1 MISRPFALVG
11 LSFALALVALNL
23 IEGASYVLVIF
34 ALCGLAVCIFC
45 KGLERRGVYSA
56 VMLSLLLACSVF
68 CLYES
73 YVYGSALELV
83 GREKEVL
90 AQIVTSPV
98 KCTSSWN
105 YLLEVEQIDGTA
117 CSGKLFFAVE
127 HPLDA
132 NAYDCIS
139 FVGKINSIENYPEDL
154 IAYYKSKGVYWQC
167 VDCAEYKI
175 KPCADK
181 PFGYWLLAAKEY
193 IRNRL
198 TGLMQG
204 DSAGLAVGM
213 LTGDTDLLSDSAY
226 SDFRRSG
233 LSHVLAVS
241 GMHMSIIVLSLYKL
255 LCGASRRYVRLWAA
269 ICMAVAVLYAGI
281 SGFSQSVVRSCIMV
295 CILFAGKLISKRADT
310 LNSLGLAAFAIT
322 FFSPYAA
329 VDWSFMLSFSATLGI
344 VLMSKYINRFS
355 SSLCRKIKPSWLAV
369 FLIKALNAMG
379 ISVAATVF
387 CLPVTVFFIGRISLV
402 FLPANLLTMY
412 AVSAA
417 LILSLIC
424 AVPMG
429 FASAITAF
437 VCTKLC
443 DYMLA
448 VTNWLSG
455 FRYASVSVDNGFS
468 RLTLVAALIAVAA
481 AIGLV
486 KNKAL
491 VKRICI
497 AAVSGAVVLTAVY
510 GLVMETDRVDIS
522 YTSSCVVVSKA
533 QDAVVIGCDG
543 NALKSAESIL
553 YNKGCENVILLLPQT
568 VGGEEIEKA
577 ERFFRK
583 YNVENV
589 ILSKCNEVLNHARQY
604 EITDRASFDFYNT
617 KITFASNYC
626 TVEAKSGKTEIMFAD
641 GGEPKTDADYIIRP
655 TKTDNSD
662 ELNFSYNKFG
672 VIKGGE
678 EVGGFDRTGI

>member
-11 LSFALALVALNL
+11 LSFTLALAVLNL
-23 IEGASYVLVIF
+23 IDGASFVLVLF
-34 ALCGLAVCIFC
+34 ALCSLVVCIFC
-45 KGLERRGVYSA
+45 KGFERRGVYS
-56 VMLSLLLACSVF
+56 VVCLSILLACSVF
-68 CLYES
+68 GLYES
-73 YVYGSALELV
+73 YIYSPALELV

-90 AQIVTSPV
+90 AQIVSLPV
-98 KCTSSWN
+98 KGTSSWN
-105 YLLEVEQIDGTA
+105 YILKVEQIDGAA
-117 CSGKLFFAVE
+117 CSGKLLFSVE
-127 HPLDA
+127 NPLDA
-132 NAYDCIS
+132 SAYDRIS
-139 FVGKINSIENYPEDL
+139 FVGRINSIENYPEDL
-154 IAYYKSKGVYWQC
+154 TAYYKAKGVYWQC
-167 VDCAEYKI
+167 ADCTEYKI
-175 KPCADK
+175 SPCTKK
-181 PFGYWLLAAKEY
+181 PFGYWLLEAKEY
-193 IRNRL
+193 IRDRFA
-198 TGLMQG
+198 GLMQG
-204 DSAGLAVGM
+204 DSAGLAIGM

-269 ICMAVAVLYAGI
+269 ICMSVAVFYAGI

-310 LNSLGLAAFAIT
+310 LNSLGLAAFVIA
-322 FFSPYAA
+322 FLGPYAV

-344 VLMSKYINRFS
+344 VLTSKYINRFC
-355 SSLCRKIKPSWLAV
+355 SSLCGIIRPLWLAV
-369 FLIKALNAMG
+369 FIRKALNAMG
-379 ISVAATVF
+379 IAVAATVF

-412 AVSAA
+412 AVSAV

-424 AVPMG
+424 VVPMG
-429 FASAITAF
+429 FVSDITAF
-437 VCTKLC
+437 VCSELC
-443 DYMLA
+443 DYLLN
-448 VTNWLSG
+448 VTDWLSG

-468 RLTLVAALIAVAA
+468 KLTLAAALIAVAA
-481 AIGLV
+481 AIALI
-486 KNKAL
+486 KNRAL
-491 VKRICI
+491 AKRICI
-497 AAVSGAVVLTAVY
+497 AALSGAVVLTAVY
-510 GLVMETDRVDIS
+510 GCVMETDRVDIS
-522 YTSSCVVVSKA
+522 YTASCVVVSKS

-568 VGGEEIEKA
+568 VGGEEINKA
-577 ERFFRK
+577 QRFFSK

-589 ILSKCNEVLNHARQY
+589 ILSKYSDVLAFTKQY

-626 TVEAKSGKTEIMFAD
+626 TVEAKSGRTKIILAD
-641 GGEPKTDADYIIRP
+641 NGVQNTDADYIIRP
-655 TKTDNSD
+655 TKKDKSD

-678 EVGGFDRTGI
+678 EVGGFD